1 MKIAVWNILDMV
13 EEYGEDSVKEILS
26 VFSCKKDREA
36 GSLNP
41 DIEHFIRDNAIQFAR
56 QKISVSYTLEPCIG
70 DFL

>member
-36 GSLNP
+36 GLLDLLNSRKSS
-41 DIEHFIRDNAIQFAR
+41 FMNFKSRMS
-56 QKISVSYTLEPCIG
+56 ISFSSWLQSCKTP
-70 DFL
+70 